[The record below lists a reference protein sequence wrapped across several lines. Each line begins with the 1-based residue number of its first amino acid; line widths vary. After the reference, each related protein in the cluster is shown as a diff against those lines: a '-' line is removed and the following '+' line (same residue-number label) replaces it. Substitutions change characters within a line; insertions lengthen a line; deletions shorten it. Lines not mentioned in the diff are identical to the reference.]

1 VGYDFLIIPP
11 LAPPNLGGESESM
24 SMTENK
30 KIKVAL
36 GMSGGVDSSVAAL
49 LLKEQGFDVVGL
61 FMKLW
66 NDPTCSTSRENSC
79 CDEKAQ
85 MDAKMVA
92 DKLGIPFYVV
102 DAREYFKQE
111 VTDYYLDE
119 YKHFRTPNPCAI
131 CNKKI
136 KFGWMLDF
144 AKKIGCDKVATGHYA
159 RIVSDSVEL
168 SNINGQISINNQ
180 FFNDQVENDLCS
192 VIPAKAG
199 IQAEYIDS
207 RLRGNDKK
215 ESGND
220 KSGGAY
226 RLLLGADEKKD
237 QTYFLY
243 QLDQDQLSQIIF
255 PVGHLTKDKV
265 REIAKKADLPV
276 FEKAESQEVCFIHDK
291 SYTDFLKRYL
301 SEEYFKPGRIVDLD
315 GYTVGKH
322 KGLVNYTV
330 GQRKGIDQTGI
341 FNDGKDPIYVTGFDK
356 EKNELIVGK
365 NTDTFKSEMTIDNLT
380 WINPKTIQS
389 DLKSTDLAV
398 KIRYRV
404 PAVACEIDS
413 SRQSSNDK
421 LVIRFTEPQRAVTP
435 GQCAVF
441 YIHDQVLGGGT
452 ILR

>member
-1 VGYDFLIIPP
+1 
-11 LAPPNLGGESESM
+11 
-24 SMTENK
+24 MTKKK
-30 KIKVAL
+30 KIRVAL

-85 MDAKMVA
+85 MDAKLVA

-159 RIVSDSVEL
+159 RIVNDSEI
-168 SNINGQISINNQ
+168 SNLEFKISNKCS
-180 FFNDQVENDLCS
+180 NDQINEKCEMENG
-192 VIPAKAG
+192 KF
-199 IQAEYIDS
+199 
-207 RLRGNDKK
+207 
-215 ESGND
+215 
-220 KSGGAY
+220 

-243 QLDQDQLSQIIF
+243 QLDQNQLSQIIF
-255 PVGHLTKDKV
+255 PVGYLTKDKV

-276 FEKAESQEVCFIHDK
+276 FTKAESQEVCFIHDK
-291 SYTDFLKRYL
+291 SYTEFLKRYL
-301 SEEYFKPGRIVDLD
+301 PKEYFKSGRIVDRD

-341 FNDGKDPIYVTGFDK
+341 FNNGKDPIYVTGFDK
-356 EKNELIVGK
+356 DKNELVVGK
-365 NTDTFKSEMTIDNLT
+365 NADTFKSQMTLDNLT
-380 WINPKTIQS
+380 WINPES
-389 DLKSTDLAV
+389 VSDDLKSADLTV
-398 KIRYRV
+398 KIRYRA
-404 PAVACEIDS
+404 PAVACEVVEISED
-413 SRQSSNDK
+413 QIT
-421 LVIRFTEPQRAVTP
+421 LEFAEPQRAVTP

>member
-1 VGYDFLIIPP
+1 
-11 LAPPNLGGESESM
+11 
-24 SMTENK
+24 MTENK

-92 DKLGIPFYVV
+92 DRLGIPFYVV

-144 AKKIGCDKVATGHYA
+144 AKKIGCNKVATGHYCQIEEA
-159 RIVSDSVEL
+159 
-168 SNINGQISINNQ
+168 NGA
-180 FFNDQVENDLCS
+180 LH
-192 VIPAKAG
+192 
-199 IQAEYIDS
+199 
-207 RLRGNDKK
+207 LKK
-215 ESGND
+215 
-220 KSGGAY
+220 
-226 RLLLGADEKKD
+226 GADEKKD

-243 QLDQDQLSQIIF
+243 QLDQDQLGQIIF
-255 PVGHLTKDKV
+255 PVGHLAKDKV
-265 REIAKKADLPV
+265 RELAKKADLPV

-291 SYTDFLKRYL
+291 SYTEFLKRYL
-301 SEEYFKPGRIVDLD
+301 PEDYFKSGRIVDLD

-341 FNDGKDPIYVTGFDK
+341 FNNGKDPIYVTGFDK

-380 WINPKTIQS
+380 WIDPKTILS

-398 KIRYRV
+398 KIRYGAS
-404 PAVACEIDS
+404 AVACEVADMKKDQITL
-413 SRQSSNDK
+413 K
-421 LVIRFTEPQRAVTP
+421 FAEPQRAVTP

>member
-1 VGYDFLIIPP
+1 
-11 LAPPNLGGESESM
+11 
-24 SMTENK
+24 MTENIK
-30 KIKVAL
+30 KIDPSSMLRMDSLPRIRVAL

-102 DAREYFKQE
+102 DARDYFKQE

-144 AKKIGCDKVATGHYA
+144 AKKIGCDNVATGHYCQ
-159 RIVSDSVEL
+159 IEKDSDGV
-168 SNINGQISINNQ
+168 
-180 FFNDQVENDLCS
+180 LC
-192 VIPAKAG
+192 
-199 IQAEYIDS
+199 
-207 RLRGNDKK
+207 LKK
-215 ESGND
+215 
-220 KSGGAY
+220 
-226 RLLLGADEKKD
+226 GADEKKD

-243 QLDQDQLSQIIF
+243 QLDQDQLKQIIF
-255 PVGHLTKDKV
+255 PVGALTKDKV
-265 REIAKKADLPV
+265 REIAKKAELPV

-291 SYTDFLKRYL
+291 SYTEFLKRYL
-301 SEEYFKPGRIVDLD
+301 PAEYFKSGRIVDCD

-341 FNDGKDPIYVTGFDK
+341 FDNGKDPIYVTGFNK
-356 EKNELIVGK
+356 EKNELVVGK
-365 NTDTFKSEMTIDNLT
+365 NANTFKSQMTLDNLT
-380 WINPKTIQS
+380 WINPKS
-389 DLKSTDLAV
+389 ASDDLKSADLTV
-398 KIRYRV
+398 KIRYRA
-404 PAVACEIDS
+404 PAVACEVVETSKDQIT
-413 SRQSSNDK
+413 
-421 LVIRFTEPQRAVTP
+421 FAFAEPQRAVTP

>member
-1 VGYDFLIIPP
+1 
-11 LAPPNLGGESESM
+11 
-24 SMTENK
+24 
-30 KIKVAL
+30 
-36 GMSGGVDSSVAAL
+36 MSGGVDSSVAAL

-119 YKHFRTPNPCAI
+119 YKHFRTPNPCSI

-159 RIVSDSVEL
+159 RIVNSQQSAVGCETA
-168 SNINGQISINNQ
+168 NCKQQTANT
-180 FFNDQVENDLCS
+180 
-192 VIPAKAG
+192 K
-199 IQAEYIDS
+199 
-207 RLRGNDKK
+207 
-215 ESGND
+215 
-220 KSGGAY
+220 Y

-276 FEKAESQEVCFIHDK
+276 FQKAESQEVCFIHDK

-301 SEEYFKPGRIVDLD
+301 PEEYFKSGRIVDLD

-356 EKNELIVGK
+356 EKNELIVGG
-365 NTDTFKSEMTIDNLT
+365 NADTFKSEMTIDNLT
-380 WINPKTIQS
+380 WIDPKTIQS

-398 KIRYRV
+398 KIRYRAQ
-404 PAVACEIDS
+404 AVACEIDS
-413 SRQSSNDK
+413 SRQSSNNK
-421 LVIRFTEPQRAVTP
+421 LVIRFSESQRAVTP